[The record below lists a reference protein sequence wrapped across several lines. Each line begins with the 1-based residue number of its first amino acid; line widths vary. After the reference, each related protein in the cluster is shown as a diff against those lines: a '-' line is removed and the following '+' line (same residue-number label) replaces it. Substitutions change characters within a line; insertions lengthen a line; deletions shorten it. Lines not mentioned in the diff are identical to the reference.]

1 MLKRILCFALAML
14 FFSFSVLANDRATLF
29 VGDGVWENDSLLTFI
44 EADGKELLPASVFSE
59 FSVEVTLSE
68 KAGSLLLLRGD
79 SFLSYNLGSGKVLD
93 ESGVIEEAAIYRY
106 GGEIYLEPSRVCEK
120 FSLNFSTIYASDGY
134 LSARLTDGSEALE
147 FSELLKLYTD
157 TAKQPLPF
165 LYNPT
170 GKTVAG
176 SFMHPIIIMPA
187 AANIKDLVKLVGK
200 HSLTFAI
207 SPSRLASYAAVLPDI
222 YAAGHTVAFY
232 MDSADMADTNGFAE
246 QMNEANDWLF
256 SFIGKTTKIYV
267 STELVK
273 ATPNIEGYYK
283 KCCNMHL
290 VADDLAS
297 ERVVNIT
304 LNESPKYSIYNFSLA
319 SDRDSRI
326 YYSDFFKKFD
336 TFTHLRSMPVT
347 ESSEI
352 Q

>member
-1 MLKRILCFALAML
+1 MLKRTLCLALAIL

-29 VGDGVWENDSLLTFI
+29 TGDSVWKNDSLLPFI
-44 EADGKELLPASVFSE
+44 EADGKKLLPASVFSE
-59 FSVEVTLSE
+59 FSVEVILSE
-68 KAGSLLLLRGD
+68 RAGSLLLLRGD

-93 ESGVIEEAAIYRY
+93 ENGIIEKASIYRY

-120 FSLNFSTIYASDGY
+120 FALVFSTVYASDGY
-134 LSARLTDGSEALE
+134 LAARLTDGSETLE

-157 TAKQPLPF
+157 TAEQPLPF

-187 AANIKDLVKLVGK
+187 AANIKNIVKLLGK
-200 HSLTFAI
+200 HQSTFAI
-207 SPSRLASYAAVLPDI
+207 SPSRLASYASVLPDI
-222 YAAGHTVAFY
+222 FAAGHTVAFY
-232 MDSADMADTNGFAE
+232 MDITDMADTNGFAE
-246 QMNEANDWLF
+246 QMNEANGWLF
-256 SFIGKTTKIYV
+256 SFLGKTTKIYV

-273 ATPNIEGYYK
+273 NTPSIEGYYK

-304 LNESPKYSIYNFSLA
+304 LGESQKYGIYNFSLA
-319 SDRDSRI
+319 SDRDTRV
-326 YYSDFFKKFD
+326 YYTEFFSKFD
-336 TFTHLRSMPVT
+336 TFKHLRSMPVT